1 MSVPPNPHLRVPP
14 AQVAG
19 APAARTGVL
28 HLGLGA
34 RRALWAFA
42 FLFVPLLFFLTIRL
56 GPAFSSLYISLHEW
70 NIISPDKPFVGMR
83 NFQTI
88 FADPRFGR
96 AAANTVRYVAV
107 GIPLQLA
114 LGLLL
119 ALALLRI
126 TRCRGLLRALYF
138 MPFITP
144 TVAAAWVWQW
154 MYSQNFGPLNQVLTA
169 MGLPAQPFLRSP
181 SQALYAVTAM
191 IVWQYLGFQIVIFL
205 AGLEAIPRVYY
216 EAAEVDGASGWRL
229 FCHITLP
236 LLNPTLVFSVV
247 YSTIVYLQLFT
258 QVLNMTFQDQGG
270 PLSSTLTL
278 VLYVFQLGFQRFK
291 MGEAA
296 AATAVL
302 FTVILIITLLQI
314 KVLSKPVEY

>member
-1 MSVPPNPHLRVPP
+1 MATRAETRGLALPQLR
-14 AQVAG
+14 
-19 APAARTGVL
+19 
-28 HLGLGA
+28 LGT
-34 RRALWAFA
+34 RRALSAYA
-42 FLFVPLLFFLTIRL
+42 FLLVPLLFFLTIRL
-56 GPAFSSLYISLHEW
+56 APAFSSLYISLHEW
-70 NIISPDKPFVGMR
+70 NVISPEKPFVGLQ
-83 NFQTI
+83 NFTTI

-96 AAANTVRYVAV
+96 AAVNTVRYVLV
-107 GIPLQLA
+107 GIPLQIV
-114 LGLLL
+114 LGLLI
-119 ALALLRI
+119 ALALQRI
-126 TRCRGLLRALYF
+126 NRFRGLFRALYF

-144 TVAAAWVWQW
+144 IVAAAWVWQW
-154 MYSQNFGPLNQVLTA
+154 MYSQNFGPLNQILTA
-169 MGLPAQPFLRSP
+169 VGLPAQPFLRSP
-181 SQALYAVTAM
+181 SQALYAVMAM
-191 IVWQYLGFQIVIFL
+191 VVWQYLGFQIVIFL

-216 EAAEVDGASGWRL
+216 EAAAVDGASGWRL
-229 FCHITLP
+229 FRHITIP

-302 FTVILIITLLQI
+302 FAVILAITLLQM